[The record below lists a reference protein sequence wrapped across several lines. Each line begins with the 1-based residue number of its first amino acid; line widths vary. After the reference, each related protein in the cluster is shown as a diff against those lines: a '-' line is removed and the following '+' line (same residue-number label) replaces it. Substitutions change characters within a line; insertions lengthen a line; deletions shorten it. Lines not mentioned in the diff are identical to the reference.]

1 MIARRPDPTAPPQAV
16 QDARLTDVDILEIVE
31 PVYEWAVWA
40 ADLGMVDFDLF
51 AGLSTV
57 IRELRERAEAAA

>member
-1 MIARRPDPTAPPQAV
+1 MIAPNVHPQPSARPQPE
-16 QDARLTDVDILEIVE
+16 RLTDAALLEIVE

-57 IRELRERAEAAA
+57 IRELRERTEAAA